1 MEDTCIKLFEDAQQY
16 SWWEKNKIKKSYLL
30 WAETVFPAVERRPRE
45 GERSW
50 GPFYPSEIKL
60 TVQ

>member
-1 MEDTCIKLFEDAQQY
+1 MHNNILGWFPVGK
-16 SWWEKNKIKKSYLL
+16 KKKKSYLV

>member
-1 MEDTCIKLFEDAQQY
+1 MHNNILGWFSVGK
-16 SWWEKNKIKKSYLL
+16 KKKSYLV